1 MNPAGNHG
9 LNGPGGGLGHVPNAP
24 VAVPDDVLGVLD
36 GDAAEQDMN
45 PAWNGVAGQVPVVPD
60 GGAAQQDMD
69 EIAAAIPDVDC
80 FYKEA

>member
-1 MNPAGNHG
+1 M
-9 LNGPGGGLGHVPNAP
+9 PNAP

-45 PAWNGVAGQVPVVPD
+45 PAGNGAAGQVPGVPDDVPGVPD

-69 EIAAAIPDVDC
+69 EIAAALPDVDC